1 MSPYKPDLG
10 LYHSKT
16 TSPGTTFSFI
26 PFKMFMIAR
35 IEQDYYST
43 TSNMGHEGREFCVTL
58 DFDQKIFEQL
68 INIIPEQISK
78 EIIEIFQKPFEGPQ
92 MVNLPLPIEIE
103 VSAKLSN
110 KVLDENGKYI
120 PFEVIGIFPT

>member
-16 TSPGTTFSFI
+16 TSPSTTFSFI
-26 PFKMFMIAR
+26 PFKMFMITR

-58 DFDQKIFEQL
+58 DFNQKI
-68 INIIPEQISK
+68 
-78 EIIEIFQKPFEGPQ
+78 FEGPQ
-92 MVNLPLPIEIE
+92 MVNLPLPIEIG